1 MRALVTGAGGFV
13 GNHVARVLLEA
24 GHDVRAL
31 LLPREPRTNL
41 EGLDLEIVTGDV
53 TDRGSVDAAMRDV
66 DAVFHLAAIYALW
79 LRDPERMWRVNVDG
93 TRNILESARER
104 GARVVHTSSI
114 ARFGGQGKGGRATE
128 SSAFR
133 LGLTGDAYSISKN
146 AAHELAVRAAAAR
159 QDVVIAA
166 PCGPI
171 GPGDVAPTPTGKL
184 LIACLSMP
192 VVTVTETVTNF
203 IDVRDVA
210 LGHLRAFERGA
221 RGDVF
226 LLGNRDLRL
235 GELAKIAL
243 RALGH
248 GHRRVIEVPR
258 ALAHAAGHAAL
269 ALAELTGKTPLLTPA
284 AVRIAEVGL
293 AADASHAIAAL
304 DLPCTPIETS
314 IADALA
320 WFDAHGYLRASRS
333 RRGAAA
339 DRSARREHA
348 SRCPSVEGAP
358 AGRPSERTAGP
369 GAGLGRA

>member
-13 GNHVARVLLEA
+13 VNHVVRVLLEH

-41 EGLDLEIVTGDV
+41 DGLEVEIVTGDV
-53 TDRGSVDAAMRDV
+53 TCRGSLAAAMRGV

-79 LRDPERMWRVNVDG
+79 LRDPERMWSVNVDG
-93 TRNILESARER
+93 TRNVLELAVER
-104 GARVVHTSSI
+104 GIRVVHTSSI
-114 ARFGGQGKGGRATE
+114 ARFGGQGRGARATE

-133 LGLTGDAYSISKN
+133 LGLTGDRYSISKN
-146 AAHELAVRAAAAR
+146 AAHEVALRAAAAG

-184 LIACLSMP
+184 LIACLAMP
-192 VVTVTETVTNF
+192 VVTVTPTVTNF
-203 IDVRDVA
+203 VDVRDVA
-210 LGHLRAFERGA
+210 LGHLRAYERG
-221 RGDVF
+221 RPGETY
-226 LLGNRDLRL
+226 LLGNRDLAL
-235 GELAKIAL
+235 ADLAKIAL
-243 RALGH
+243 RTLGKP
-248 GHRRVIEVPR
+248 HRRVIEVPR

-269 ALAELTGKTPLLTPA
+269 ALAELTGRTPLLTPE

-293 AADASHAIAAL
+293 AADTSHATAAL

-320 WFDAHGYLRASRS
+320 WFDAHG
-333 RRGAAA
+333 
-339 DRSARREHA
+339 H
-348 SRCPSVEGAP
+348 
-358 AGRPSERTAGP
+358 
-369 GAGLGRA
+369 LGSLKRVA